1 MELRQAGLNMS
12 KYRFPA
18 SFIVIGTSV
27 IVIISSFNIEIDLA
41 FIFLKIVSLLEV
53 FTSVPPDPVSIVH
66 YRHWVV

>member
-1 MELRQAGLNMS
+1 MELRQAGLITS
-12 KYRFPA
+12 KYKFPA
-18 SFIVIGTSV
+18 NFIVIGTSV
-27 IVIISSFNIEIDLA
+27 IAIISSFNIEIDLS